1 MYARDVHDRIS
12 GISAADLAQRLV
24 ERSTRRL
31 AQERVVDGTPSQWP
45 LPQRVSALLWDAKY
59 AGGAPPRTALL
70 RGDAVEVAS
79 CMRDETLSCVT
90 LSDDVRFRFARSR
103 RRRLTG
109 ILSSTSASSLLRIS
123 RVDVTHFYWM
133 DECAPTVTHGEG
145 AVLQKC
151 IVQWAVNAFARNPL
165 LRNISLQ
172 TIEAVFPALLAF
184 SRGEREDLLKQA
196 AELLG
201 QGTLIW
207 YGSAMIKQFHES
219 AASLTFSLLTSREAR
234 NSAALLFAL
243 ATAHDAMGTR
253 CSDATR
259 AVRFLSEVYG
269 LQTVASSPA
278 LTAAMLLTLQATA
291 PVYVCPDVKK
301 KPLRRHLLESYL
313 FPLSCADA
321 ATLHSILHTV
331 PFSSQERCRDLARRV
346 RSAAAAV
353 LTTAPQSTLI
363 TSRRTHAHDDDIN
376 AFFAANQALEI
387 QRDTLVSHSRSDA
400 PPSLPTLSAVDR
412 GAAARARLL
421 ESAPKWWELRA
432 KAGSGDVAGDETEL
446 KIHLKAAAAALR
458 ESHGSDHAL
467 LAAIHRTRKRQRH
480 KEQLTS
486 QTVEAALEGASIR
499 LKRRVFL
506 QLVDIMALNAD
517 DEEREA
523 KALQYLEQHHIAETQ
538 ICDFIALL
546 SSKPKM

>member
-31 AQERVVDGTPSQWP
+31 AQESVVAGTPSQWP
-45 LPQRVSALLWDAKY
+45 PPQHVSALLWDAKY

-79 CMRDETLSCVT
+79 CMPDETLSCVA

-109 ILSSTSASSLLRIS
+109 ILSSTAASSLLRIS
-123 RVDVTHFYWM
+123 HVDVTHFYWM

-184 SRGEREDLLKQA
+184 SRREREDLLEQA

-219 AASLTFSLLTSREAR
+219 AASLTLSLLTSREAR

-243 ATAHDAMGTR
+243 ATAHDVMGTR
-253 CSDATR
+253 FSDATR

-278 LTAAMLLTLQATA
+278 LTTALLLTLRATA
-291 PVYVCPDVKK
+291 PAYACPGVGK
-301 KPLRRHLLESYL
+301 KPHQHHLLEPYL

-321 ATLHSILHTV
+321 ATLHSILHSASI
-331 PFSSQERCRDLARRV
+331 SSHEHYRDLLRRV

-363 TSRRTHAHDDDIN
+363 ATRRTHAHEDDIN

-387 QRDTLVSHSRSDA
+387 QRDTLVAHSRSDV
-400 PPSLPTLSAVDR
+400 PPSLSKLTAAYS
-412 GAAARARLL
+412 GTAARARLL
-421 ESAPKWWELRA
+421 ESAPKWWELQA
-432 KAGSGDVAGDETEL
+432 KAGSSDVAGGETEL
-446 KIHLKAAAAALR
+446 KIHLKAASAALR

-467 LAAIHRTRKRQRH
+467 LAAIHRSRKRQRH

-486 QTVEAALEGASIR
+486 QAVEAALEGASIR

-517 DEEREA
+517 DEERGA
-523 KALQYLEQHHIAETQ
+523 KTRQYLEQHHIAETQ

-546 SSKPKM
+546 SSKHKM